1 MPEQILTGTVRVA
14 VHSPDAVVH
23 AGLVSSLKHD
33 RRVQEVPAERIHEA
47 DAVVAAFDT
56 VDATALDRLRALS
69 DRPDTRFL
77 LVAGRH
83 WRADVSAAI
92 DRGVRAVLWRDT
104 FTPSAFVR
112 ALLTVADGGGSFPPT
127 LQGALMEQVRWTHRE
142 VLAPRG
148 LTASGVSPRELDV
161 LRLVSEGKELA
172 EIAAKLCYSE
182 RTVKYILHGLM
193 KRLQLRNR
201 SHAVSYAIRAG
212 LI

>member
-33 RRVQEVPAERIHEA
+33 RRVQEVPPERIHEA

-69 DRPDTRFL
+69 DSPDTRFL

-83 WRADVSAAI
+83 WRADVSEAI

-112 ALLTVADGGGSFPPT
+112 TLLTVADGGGSFPPT
-127 LQGALMEQVRWTHRE
+127 LQGRWWNRSGGPTGRPLRRAASPTQASAPANSMSSAWSRRE
-142 VLAPRG
+142 KN
-148 LTASGVSPRELDV
+148 SPR
-161 LRLVSEGKELA
+161 SQPS
-172 EIAAKLCYSE
+172 C
-182 RTVKYILHGLM
+182 
-193 KRLQLRNR
+193 
-201 SHAVSYAIRAG
+201 AIRSAP
-212 LI
+212 